1 MFASL
6 SDKTVFV
13 IYRIAKHPTK
23 GVRPFFK
30 HPKLMIELRDEFIRR
45 GGKC

>member
-1 MFASL
+1 MFGSL
-6 SDKTVFV
+6 SDSAIAVL
-13 IYRIAKHPTK
+13 YRIAKHPTK

-30 HPKLMIELRDEFIRR
+30 HPKLMIELRNEFVRR